1 MCLERALVRAGFA
14 ALTPSG
20 KDGIY
25 EVVLV
30 AMHGVVC
37 GTRVAAG
44 ASPAAKGIAGA
55 SDRSPMELG
64 GAGLWPFSIVD
75 ACRTAKRMEQTGP

>member
-1 MCLERALVRAGFA
+1 MSFG
-14 ALTPSG
+14 G
-20 KDGIY
+20 
-25 EVVLV
+25 
-30 AMHGVVC
+30 
-37 GTRVAAG
+37 AAG

-75 ACRTAKRMEQTGP
+75 ACRTAKRMEHLP